1 MKKDEECEVEVICE
15 KSEPVSLHW
24 VVTWD
29 DEEVLSFVS
38 KRSTQ
43 EHLRSN
49 LVYAAGYYGNWKQR
63 ERMENLLNTP
73 HPVFGFIKEMGIPSS
88 KEAFQCGA
96 LQLTLAKL
104 REGIKNG
111 TIKDE
116 LTVKENDYEH
126 RSKEGNLVSL
136 R

>member
-15 KSEPVSLHW
+15 KREPVSPHW

-29 DEEVLSFVS
+29 DEEVLSFVN

-49 LVYAAGYYGNWKQR
+49 LVYAAGYGNWKQR

-116 LTVKENDYEH
+116 PTIKENDYEYTK
-126 RSKEGNLVSL
+126 SDFVSL